1 MISKDFK
8 EIPRSET
15 TISQKLADIQKRCS
29 ELMQESTELDALSL
43 EDAGND
49 HEWNNPYGRG

>member
-1 MISKDFK
+1 MNNKDFK

-29 ELMQESTELDALSL
+29 ELMQENAELDALSL
-43 EDAGND
+43 EDMGVD
-49 HEWNNPYGRG
+49 HDWNNPYSRG